1 MRIFIAIETKL
12 FKVIAN
18 TAVLQEDGR
27 SCFVIKSYVNIAMN
41 NFIPLCSVERK
52 EALGQGRGEM
62 ELCKDGNYDGK
73 SYYCGIPQIGNP
85 KI

>member
-18 TAVLQEDGR
+18 TAVLNEDGR
-27 SCFVIKSYVNIAMN
+27 FVIKSYVNIAMD
-41 NFIPLCSVERK
+41 NFIPSCSVERK
-52 EALGQGRGEM
+52 EAVGQGRGGV